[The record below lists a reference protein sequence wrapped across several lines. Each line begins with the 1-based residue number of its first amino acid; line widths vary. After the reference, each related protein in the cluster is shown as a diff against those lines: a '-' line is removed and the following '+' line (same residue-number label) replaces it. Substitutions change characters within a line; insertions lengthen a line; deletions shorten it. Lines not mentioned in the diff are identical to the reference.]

1 MMQLMRKFLSHE
13 SDNSPALTIAPG
25 TDLGR
30 SATTVESNEA
40 KRLAAIAHLD
50 QKWVLAKTRQDF
62 LAELAGLV

>member
-1 MMQLMRKFLSHE
+1 MIQTMRKFFSHE
-13 SDNSPALTIAPG
+13 ADDSPSLTIAPG

-30 SATTVESNEA
+30 SATITESNET